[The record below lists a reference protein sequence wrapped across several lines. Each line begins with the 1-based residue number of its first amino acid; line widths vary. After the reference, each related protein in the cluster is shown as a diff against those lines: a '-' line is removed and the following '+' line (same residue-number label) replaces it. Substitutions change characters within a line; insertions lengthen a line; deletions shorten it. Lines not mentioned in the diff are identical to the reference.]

1 MILCTIS
8 QFNYNADMILDDLT
22 MYQLS
27 HDEQKFITLI
37 QDFHARENDNVLP
50 LIISN
55 YEQLFEKIDSTR
67 LVVLK
72 ILKYNPNIK
81 PLHIDNS
88 RLQSVIDEPKQSIEI
103 NNTTDIEPML
113 KFLSGNME

>member
-37 QDFHARENDNVLP
+37 QDFHARENDNALP
-50 LIISN
+50 FIISN
-55 YEQLFEKIDSTR
+55 YEQLFEKVDSTR

-72 ILKYNPNIK
+72 ILQYNPNIK
-81 PLHIDNS
+81 PINIDSS
-88 RLQSVIDEPKQSIEI
+88 RLQSVINEPNLPADI
-103 NNTTDIEPML
+103 NDTADIEPML
-113 KFLSGNME
+113 KFLSGNMV